1 MATWQFVAD
10 VSSASPTVV
19 LDLNNGSPFWVGND
33 FSIDPAKFSKGYAS
47 SSLMHGARPTNSVAG
62 NRSIR
67 LPLHVKGSVS
77 ATVQAIQDLGRVLA
91 APSYLKVQLANATP
105 IFFRLYGDPDY
116 AATIRNLLLQTT
128 TVEVTFEAEPWGI
141 GPRVECAGSPF
152 TVSNN
157 PAIGTGVEFDITGV
171 LGDEETPLLLLATS
185 TGASGAPSGLVNK
198 WSHFATRR
206 RGTPSNY
213 ANEVQAEA
221 MTMVSADTTATV
233 DATMSGGNK
242 ARCTFATTAAMALRV
257 TDTFPAN
264 GTPTVEARGEYLVY
278 ARVAKSTAAD
288 VIDLQLKYG
297 TGSTANIA
305 NDVQR
310 LPAGLAGPYYV
321 NLGKVPV
328 PAFADPYTSGL
339 SGVLTKALMSWV
351 GLYAQRVSGSGSLDI
366 DFLYFMPCDE
376 PTTLL
381 CRFPATDTTY
391 AVDATTDA
399 GGAVYGF
406 TTALDEVLTL
416 AAPPQIVG
424 GGGFPSLIPGATNR
438 IHFLRNIDPN
448 GTVDAIGDTTTFRA
462 YYWPR
467 FREFVRP

>member
-1 MATWQFVAD
+1 MAIWQFVAD
-10 VSSASPTVV
+10 VSSATPTVV
-19 LDLNNGSPFWVGND
+19 LDLNNGLPFWVGND
-33 FSIDPAKFSKGYAS
+33 FNIDPAKFAKGYTT

-62 NRSIR
+62 NRTIR
-67 LPLHVKGSVS
+67 LLLHIKTSV
-77 ATVQAIQDLGRVLA
+77 ANTVQAIQDLGRVLA

-105 IFFRLYGDPDY
+105 LFFRVYGDPDY
-116 AATIRNLLLQTT
+116 AATIRSLLLQTT
-128 TVEVTFEAEPWGI
+128 TVEVTLEASPWGI
-141 GPRVECAGSPF
+141 GPRVECSGSPF

-157 PAIGTGVEFDITGV
+157 PAVGGTKFDISGV

-185 TGASGAPSGLVNK
+185 TGASGAPSGLINK

-206 RGTPSNY
+206 RGTPSGY

-221 MTMVSADTTATV
+221 MTSTSADTTATV
-233 DATMSGGNK
+233 DGAMSGGNK
-242 ARCTFATTAAMALRV
+242 MRCTFATTAAMALRL

-264 GTPTVEARGEYLVY
+264 GTPTVEARGLYRVY
-278 ARVAKSTAAD
+278 ARVAKQTAGD

-297 TGSTANIA
+297 NSSSANIA

-321 NLGKVPV
+321 DLGKVPV
-328 PAFADPYTSGL
+328 PAFSDPYTSGL
-339 SGVLTKALMSWV
+339 SGVLTKTVMAWV
-351 GLYAQRVSGSGSLDI
+351 GLYAQRVSGSGALDI

-376 PTTLL
+376 PTTLI
-381 CRFPATDTTY
+381 CRFPPTDTTY
-391 AVDATTDA
+391 AIDGTTDA

-406 TTALDEVLTL
+406 STALDEVLTV
-416 AAPPQIVG
+416 ASPPQLIG
-424 GGGFPSLIPGATNR
+424 GGGFPMLIPGVTNR

-462 YYWPR
+462 YYWPQI
-467 FREFVRP
+467 REFVRP